1 MSFIFEKFITDET
14 LDETGIIRK
23 ETILHIAREYEG
35 DLEQFLHKILL
46 DTYTD
51 VARLKTDAVTLLTFH
66 ASKGLEYPVV
76 FIAGAEEGVTP
87 LLRNN
92 IDIEEER
99 RLFYVALTRAKD
111 HLFITNSLMRK
122 NFNRTEN
129 KTRSRFIREIPV
141 SLTEII
147 EKKPPKPKCEQL
159 RLF

>member
-1 MSFIFEKFITDET
+1 MRSNRLQEARFTSLFGKQGEEVFAKQGATGVVSFIFEKFITDET
-14 LDETGIIRK
+14 LDDTGITRK

-99 RLFYVALTRAKD
+99 RLFYNAYTLA
-111 HLFITNSLMRK
+111 FSTN
-122 NFNRTEN
+122 
-129 KTRSRFIREIPV
+129 I
-141 SLTEII
+141 
-147 EKKPPKPKCEQL
+147 
-159 RLF
+159 